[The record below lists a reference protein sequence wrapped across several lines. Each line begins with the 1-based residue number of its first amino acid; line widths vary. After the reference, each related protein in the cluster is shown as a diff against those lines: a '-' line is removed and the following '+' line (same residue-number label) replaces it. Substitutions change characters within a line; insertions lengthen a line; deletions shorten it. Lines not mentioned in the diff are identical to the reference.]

1 MSRSGT
7 SRSVWWLSPVA
18 VTLVVAFIS
27 IIPAAFIGDERFRV
41 LWNTPKVLTT
51 ETCALFL
58 AGAMTIA
65 LGALVVIALMPGRDG
80 AVRWPNLE
88 PTDIALLRKASIVLF
103 ALTLVG
109 YLAFAFVILKA
120 GISWDDV
127 TGTAEVNG
135 EIPLKKRAST
145 IAGLT
150 TLTQVG
156 IASTIVSSL
165 LLCYKRTAGEVAK
178 LSILFILSILRAF
191 IWSERLAFLE
201 LVVPVIVIY
210 VSHRASVTKSRRGL
224 ISVAPVVAL
233 PALFSIFGF
242 FEYFRS
248 WAYYRTISNENFA
261 TFVGERLAAYYV
273 TGLNNGQI
281 EMNQLATPGRWPFA
295 TIEALWTAPGLSSVG
310 MYEKLSAGSP
320 SLDGRGTPDPLALLE
335 KFGSIEFNNPSGYG
349 EVFLDYGR
357 FGAFAYFLLVGILAG
372 VLYCRMRQS
381 RATGLLF
388 YPLIYVG
395 LLEFPRYIHWAQGRT
410 TPALVS
416 LLVVAILLH
425 RSRLSASR
433 LSATRRR
440 VRLASPAAV

>member
-1 MSRSGT
+1 
-7 SRSVWWLSPVA
+7 
-18 VTLVVAFIS
+18 
-27 IIPAAFIGDERFRV
+27 
-41 LWNTPKVLTT
+41 
-51 ETCALFL
+51 
-58 AGAMTIA
+58 
-65 LGALVVIALMPGRDG
+65 
-80 AVRWPNLE
+80 
-88 PTDIALLRKASIVLF
+88 
-103 ALTLVG
+103 
-109 YLAFAFVILKA
+109 
-120 GISWDDV
+120 
-127 TGTAEVNG
+127 
-135 EIPLKKRAST
+135 
-145 IAGLT
+145 
-150 TLTQVG
+150 
-156 IASTIVSSL
+156 
-165 LLCYKRTAGEVAK
+165 
-178 LSILFILSILRAF
+178 
-191 IWSERLAFLE
+191 
-201 LVVPVIVIY
+201 
-210 VSHRASVTKSRRGL
+210 
-224 ISVAPVVAL
+224 
-233 PALFSIFGF
+233 
-242 FEYFRS
+242 
-248 WAYYRTISNENFA
+248 
-261 TFVGERLAAYYV
+261 
-273 TGLNNGQI
+273 
-281 EMNQLATPGRWPFA
+281 MNQLATPGRWPFA